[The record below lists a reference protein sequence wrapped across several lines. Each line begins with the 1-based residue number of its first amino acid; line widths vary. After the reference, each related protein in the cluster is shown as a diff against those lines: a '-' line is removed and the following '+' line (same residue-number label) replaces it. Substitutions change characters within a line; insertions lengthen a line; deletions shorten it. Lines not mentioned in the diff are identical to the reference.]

1 MPKEIITLSTF
12 DEIKFVE
19 RWYELANG
27 DHFWMQWRH
36 LVFQQQCRDL
46 EISSKEN
53 KQGIDIGC
61 GHGVFMKQL
70 ENSTVWQIDGA
81 DVDRSSLE
89 RNEIER
95 GQLYFYDIF
104 DRDAK
109 LKEKYDFIVLYDVIE
124 HIDQT
129 KAFLEAC
136 LFHLKKDGYFFINVP
151 ACPSLF
157 GPYDKAAGHCRRY
170 TKTMLRDE
178 FKDFPVDVIDIRYW
192 GFTMLPV
199 LAMRN
204 LVTPKNLDPQETI
217 DKGFRPPS
225 PMVHKILKG
234 VMNIESKCLKRPFK
248 GTSVMAVCQR
258 RS

>member
-1 MPKEIITLSTF
+1 MSKDIITLSTF

-27 DHFWMQWRH
+27 EHFWMQWRH
-36 LVFQQQCRDL
+36 RVFQQQCRDL
-46 EISSKEN
+46 SIPTN
-53 KQGIDIGC
+53 NGWQGIDIGC

-70 ENSTVWQIDGA
+70 EDNTSWRIDGA

-89 RNEIER
+89 RNAIQK

-104 DRDAK
+104 DRDET

-124 HIDQT
+124 HIDDT

-136 LFHLKKDGYFFINVP
+136 MFHLKPGGYFFLNVP

-157 GPYDKAAGHCRRY
+157 GPYDVAAGHCRRY
-170 TKTMLRDE
+170 TEKMMRDE
-178 FKDFPVDVIDIRYW
+178 FTDFPVDVVDVRYW
-192 GFTMLPV
+192 GFTMLPI
-199 LAMRN
+199 LALRN
-204 LVTPKNLDPQETI
+204 LVTPKDRDPQETI

-225 PMVHKILKG
+225 PLAHKILKSL
-234 VMNIESKCLKRPFK
+234 MKFENACIKRPFK